1 VPNLRSAEVTNQSI
15 SLVASDGRTFS
26 VTKAEIQAFLA
37 TQGGNAAARKAA
49 TITWVKANIQTAL
62 GAEQCPVG
70 LTTFD
75 FSVTDNAAA
84 MLLEMLSG

>member
-49 TITWVKANIQTAL
+49 TIAWVLANIEAAL
-62 GAEQCPVG
+62 GAEQVPSA
-70 LTTFD
+70 LITFD
-75 FSVTDNAAA
+75 FDAANALAQLRLEVT
-84 MLLEMLSG
+84 G

>member
-1 VPNLRSAEVTNQSI
+1 MPNVRSQEVTNQSI
-15 SLVASDGRTFS
+15 TITASDGRTFS

-49 TITWVKANIQTAL
+49 TIAWVKANIQTAL
-62 GAEQCPVG
+62 GVEQCPVA